1 MCANSPPGD
10 VLLGSVRVSEREEA
24 VPLTK
29 VKKGQLQH
37 HVCGRLLYPCLFS
50 FAVVSNVETRRVYI

>member
-10 VLLGSVRVSEREEA
+10 VLLGSVRVSEGEGA

-29 VKKGQLQH
+29 VKKGQLQKH
-37 HVCGRLLYPCLFS
+37 ACGRLLYPCLFY
-50 FAVVSNVETRRVYI
+50 FAVVSNVVMSRVYI